1 MIFITKKFLD
11 ELSQQLRQK
20 KINLLVTEEALKLIA
35 KEGYDPHYGAR
46 PLVRFIQEKVKK
58 PLSNEILFGTLSKG
72 GTVTLSD
79 KSGSIELSY
88 DSQ

>member
-1 MIFITKKFLD
+1 MIFITQKFLA
-11 ELSQQLRQK
+11 ELSQQLSQK
-20 KINLLVTEEALKLIA
+20 KVKLVVTEDALKLIA

-46 PLVRFIQEKVKK
+46 PLARLIQEKVKK

-79 KSGSIELSY
+79 KAGCLELIY
-88 DSQ
+88 DPS